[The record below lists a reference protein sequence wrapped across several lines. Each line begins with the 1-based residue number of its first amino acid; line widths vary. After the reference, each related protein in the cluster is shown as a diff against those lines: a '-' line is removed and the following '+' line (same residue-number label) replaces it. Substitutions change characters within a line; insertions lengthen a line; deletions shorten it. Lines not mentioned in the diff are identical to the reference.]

1 MQKHA
6 PAPLPA
12 PLCGI
17 VPPLVTPL
25 AGRDELD
32 VAGLDRLLD
41 HVLAG
46 GVTGVFVLGTTG
58 EASSLG
64 ARLKA
69 ELIDRTCQRV
79 AGRVPV
85 LVGVTDNAVVRA
97 LETARRAA
105 EAGAAAV
112 VVSTPYYI
120 PLEQAELLAYVRAI
134 VAEQPLPVFLY
145 NIPRLTRTAFE
156 PETIARLAELPR
168 VVGIK
173 DSSGDL
179 AVLAAMRE
187 RVSRPDWTFLVGP
200 EALLADAV
208 LAGAHGCVG
217 AGSNLEPALLAAVY
231 RAAAERDLTRVADLR
246 RRLAGMDR
254 IYRTSTGQASVIR
267 GLKCALSLRGL
278 CDARMAEPY
287 RPCDE
292 TERAK
297 IREFLAELDAS

>member
-1 MQKHA
+1 
-6 PAPLPA
+6 
-12 PLCGI
+12 

-41 HVLAG
+41 HVLAN

-58 EASSLG
+58 EASSLT
-64 ARLKA
+64 ARLKG
-69 ELIDRTCQRV
+69 ELIDRTCERV

-85 LVGVTDNAVVRA
+85 LVGVTDTSVVRA

-105 EAGAAAV
+105 EAGAAGV
-112 VVSTPYYI
+112 VVSTPHYI
-120 PLEQAELLAYVRAI
+120 PLEQGELLAYVRA
-134 VAEQPLPVFLY
+134 VVDQQPLPVLLY

-156 PETIARLAELPR
+156 PETIARLADLPR

-179 AVLAAMRE
+179 ACLAAMRGG
-187 RVSRPDWTFLVGP
+187 VSRPDWTFLVGP

-217 AGSNLEPALLAAVY
+217 AGSNLDPALLVAVY
-231 RAAAERDLTRVADLR
+231 DAAAKGDRARLAELR
-246 RRLAGMDR
+246 RRLALLDR
-254 IYRTSTGQASVIR
+254 IYRLAPGQASVIR
-267 GLKCALSLRGL
+267 GLKCALALRGL

-287 RPCDE
+287 RACNE
-292 TERAK
+292 AERTQ
-297 IREFLAELDAS
+297 IRQFLAELDAS